1 MSFLS
6 NDISSRVIKST
17 NLLIYQSFGIKLKI
31 TSAHTKTT
39 TPTCY
44 TDDNDT
50 KTVDKMVVD
59 KMSLDKLTCN

>member
-6 NDISSRVIKST
+6 NDVSSTVIKST
-17 NLLIYQSFGIKLKI
+17 NLLIYQSFGIKSKI
-31 TSAHTKTT
+31 TSKHSKTA

-50 KTVDKMVVD
+50 QTVDKMVVD